1 MRKKLRS
8 KIKRWSRLVGGLCAI
23 SLILAFPSIGIGRDI
38 NLDALYIKKS
48 SVDLARIIQLKLDMY
63 AAIGATEVDTGVIF
77 AGWISG
83 DALGYVKEIPDSSQN
98 LIVVHTLSTGKKTEV
113 ARIKGTVAAA
123 RCATG
128 GFMVV
133 KRLDTGTRGIP
144 ASEMLV
150 VDLKTGKTTSFPSEF
165 PFMDFDIP
173 REENSVVFE
182 TSRGMEEFFPATGV
196 RKVLLEKKR
205 YSEISSPAG
214 PIIPLTSP
222 GRGAMLLM
230 SGGGGGYDALL
241 VQNGTRTAIKGIT
254 SAAEIAWLGPQSLVF
269 RTGAAG
275 RYGVIMLSLDGM
287 KSTSILESSLNANV
301 MYSHYAG
308 IISMQMDGMACM
320 YVTGERKFSTLGIEA
335 EDILFDPV
343 GAQFVGLFNKKLYVV
358 PLQNAQKRQ
367 IELARTWENIRQ
379 AYEKCRENRSVHAN
393 DYSLDYLT
401 RKINLYSLLLKGS
414 R

>member
-1 MRKKLRS
+1 MRKKLRL
-8 KIKRWSRLVGGLCAI
+8 KIKRWSKLTGGLCAL
-23 SLILAFPSIGIGRDI
+23 SFILAFPSSGIGRDI

-83 DALGYVKEIPDSSQN
+83 DTLGYVKEIPDSSQN
-98 LIVVHTLSTGKKTEV
+98 LVMIHSLSTGKNTEV

-128 GFMVV
+128 GFMVI
-133 KRLDTGTRGIP
+133 KRLVTGTGGIP
-144 ASEMLV
+144 SSEMLV
-150 VDLKTGKTTSFPSEF
+150 VDLKTGKTTSFPSDF

-182 TSRGMEEFFPATGV
+182 TGRGMEEFFPATGV
-196 RKVLLEKKR
+196 RKIILEKKR
-205 YSEISSPAG
+205 YSELSAQAG
-214 PIIPLTSP
+214 PTIPLTSP

-241 VQNGTRTAIKGIT
+241 VQDGTRTAIKGIT

-275 RYGVIMLSLDGM
+275 RYGVIILSLDGM
-287 KSTSILESSLNANV
+287 KSTSILQSSLNAN
-301 MYSHYAG
+301 MIYSHYAG
-308 IISMQMDGMACM
+308 IISMQLDGMACIYM
-320 YVTGERKFSTLGIEA
+320 TGERKFTALGIEA
-335 EDILFDPV
+335 EDISFDPV
-343 GAQFVGLFNKKLYVV
+343 GAQFVGLFNKRLFIV
-358 PLQNAQKRQ
+358 PLQSAQKRQ
-367 IELARTWENIRQ
+367 IELARIWENIRQ
-379 AYEKCRENRSVHAN
+379 AYEKCRENKSVYAN

-401 RKINLYSLLLKGS
+401 RKINLYSQLLKGS